1 MFEKIKERVKNW
13 MQKTGAET
21 GLSKEFKDIFEVGG
35 VPAFNQFYYFGIFI
49 WKYLYKGFYS
59 PWHRILAPTIKNPRK
74 RRDLERMDIAKAVCA
89 ELAGLIWSEQ
99 CEVHVS
105 QRGSETQLLETFV
118 HDVLTKNGFW
128 TKMQEHIE
136 QVLAL
141 GGGAIKAWYE
151 EKRDSTGRI
160 IPGSGRIRL
169 GFCMADQF
177 VPTAWDNSQ
186 VTDGVFISREA
197 KDGYYY
203 TRLEWHKWDGTTY
216 YISNEAFRAE
226 YKEATP
232 GATES
237 QDILGFRYPLNE
249 IYPFINE
256 QTEMNGL
263 TTSLFAYYR
272 TAVANNIDDNS
283 PLGVSIYANAL
294 STLKSLD
301 ICYDSF
307 IREFQLG
314 KKRIIV
320 PAQCLATVV
329 DPETGELR
337 RYFDAND
344 EAFVALSTDKSDSL
358 KIQDNSVEL
367 RVDEHEK
374 AINAFLSILCLQLGF
389 SAGTFTFDRAQGLK
403 TATEVI
409 SENSKTY
416 KTIKSHQLQVKMAI
430 AKIVDAI
437 IQIACLY
444 DLQWDNHSIRTL
456 AALGWETKVVFD
468 DSILQDRQTN
478 INEGI
483 LLTSNGLMS
492 KKRFMVEKL
501 GYTEKEALQE
511 LKEISEE
518 SSITLDRF
526 EMNDQMTQE
535 GDNAE
540 ALIDSEDTEN
550 IIDEAENKAG
560 KTLNGAQ
567 TQSLISVIAQYQS
580 GDITLGQA
588 INIVAVSIG
597 ISKQEA
603 RALIEGAE

>member
-1 MFEKIKERVKNW
+1 MFEKLKERVKNW
-13 MQKTGAET
+13 MQKAGANT

-59 PWHRILAPTIKNPRK
+59 PWHRILAPTIADPKH
-74 RRDLERMDIAKAVCA
+74 RRDLDRMDVPKAICA
-89 ELAGLIWSEQ
+89 ELAGLVWSEQ

-105 QRGSETQLLETFV
+105 QGDTEQQPLEEFV
-118 HDVLTKNGFW
+118 HDVLVKNGFW

-151 EKRDSTGRI
+151 VKRDSQGNE
-160 IPGSGRIRL
+160 IPGTGGIRL

-203 TRLEWHKWDGTTY
+203 TRLEWHKWDGLTY
-216 YISNEAFRAE
+216 YISNEAYRTE
-226 YKEATP
+226 YKQANP

-249 IYPFINE
+249 IYPFLNE
-256 QTEMNGL
+256 ETSMQGL

-272 TAVANNIDDNS
+272 TAIANNIDDNS

-314 KKRIIV
+314 RKRIIV
-320 PAQCLATVV
+320 PAQCLRTVI
-329 DPETGELR
+329 DPVTGQTR
-337 RYFDAND
+337 RYFDATD
-344 EAFVALSTDKSDSL
+344 EAYVGLSTDNPEAL
-358 KIQDNSVEL
+358 KIQDNSVAL
-367 RVDEHEK
+367 RVGEHEQ
-374 AINAFLSILCLQLGF
+374 AINAFLSVLCLQLGF
-389 SAGTFTFDRAQGLK
+389 SAGTFTFDKASGLK

-416 KTIKSHQLQVKMAI
+416 KTIKAQQLQVKMAI

-437 IQIACLY
+437 IQIASLY
-444 DLQWDNHSIRTL
+444 DLEWNGYKIRTL
-456 AALGWETKVVFD
+456 AAQGWETKVVFD

-483 LLTSNGLMS
+483 LLTTNGLMS
-492 KKRFMVEKL
+492 KKKFMMDKL
-501 GYTEKEALQE
+501 GYTEEEAVQE
-511 LKEISEE
+511 LMEIQKEGSV
-518 SSITLDRF
+518 SADLFDLA
-526 EMNDQMTQE
+526 DQKAQE
-535 GDNAE
+535 GSGVAPESEPTAE
-540 ALIDSEDTEN
+540 EEDEETTE
-550 IIDEAENKAG
+550 DEA
-560 KTLNGAQ
+560 
-567 TQSLISVIAQYQS
+567 
-580 GDITLGQA
+580 
-588 INIVAVSIG
+588 
-597 ISKQEA
+597 
-603 RALIEGAE
+603 

>member
-13 MQKTGAET
+13 MQRTGAET
-21 GLSKEFKDIFEVGG
+21 GLAKEFKDIFEVGG

-59 PWHRILAPTIKNPRK
+59 PWHRILAPTINDPYRK
-74 RRDLERMDIAKAVCA
+74 RDLERMDAAKAVCA

-105 QRGSETQLLETFV
+105 QSDAPEQPLEEFV
-118 HDVLTKNGFW
+118 HDVLVQNGFW

-136 QVLAL
+136 QALAL

-151 EKRDSTGRI
+151 VRRDSEGNE
-160 IPGSGRIRL
+160 IPNSGRIRL

-177 VPTAWDNSQ
+177 VPTAWDNAQ

-203 TRLEWHKWDGTTY
+203 TRLEWHKWDGLTY
-216 YISNEAFRAE
+216 YISNEAFRTE
-226 YKEATP
+226 MKQTP
-232 GATES
+232 DATEA

-249 IYPFINE
+249 IYPFLNE
-256 QTEMNGL
+256 NTALQGL

-272 TAVANNIDDNS
+272 TAIANNIDDNS

-294 STLKSLD
+294 STLKALD
-301 ICYDSF
+301 ICFDSF

-320 PAQCLATVV
+320 PAQCLRTVT
-329 DPETGELR
+329 DPQTGMPH

-344 EAFVALSTDKSDSL
+344 EAFVGLKTDDAESL
-358 KIQDNSVEL
+358 KIHDNSVEL
-367 RVDEHEK
+367 RIDEHEK
-374 AINAFLSILCLQLGF
+374 AINAYLSILCLQLGF

-416 KTIKSHQLQVKMAI
+416 KTIKGNQLQVKMAI

-437 IQIACLY
+437 VQIAALY
-444 DLQWDNHSIRTL
+444 DVHWNGYSIRTL
-456 AALGWETKVVFD
+456 AKTPWETKVVFD

-483 LLTSNGLMS
+483 LLTTNGLMS

-501 GYTEKEALQE
+501 GYTEEEAMQE
-511 LKEISEE
+511 LEEIRNE
-518 SSITLDRF
+518 STVNASAFDFTDRF
-526 EMNDQMTQE
+526 TQE
-535 GDNAE
+535 GQSLNPNAMPQAEEEREE
-540 ALIDSEDTEN
+540 A
-550 IIDEAENKAG
+550 AEN
-560 KTLNGAQ
+560 
-567 TQSLISVIAQYQS
+567 
-580 GDITLGQA
+580 
-588 INIVAVSIG
+588 
-597 ISKQEA
+597 EA
-603 RALIEGAE
+603 

>member
-1 MFEKIKERVKNW
+1 MLEKIKERVKDW
-13 MQKTGAET
+13 VQRTGAET

-59 PWHRILAPTIKNPRK
+59 PWHRILAPTIDNPRN

-99 CEVHVS
+99 CEIHVS
-105 QRGSETQLLETFV
+105 QGIEGEPLEEFV

-136 QVLAL
+136 QTLAL
-141 GGGAIKAWYE
+141 GGGAIKSWFE
-151 EKRDSTGRI
+151 EKRDSKGNI
-160 IPGSGRIRL
+160 IPESGGIRL

-177 VPTAWDNSQ
+177 VPTAWDNAK

-203 TRLEWHKWDGTTY
+203 TRLEWHKWDGLTY
-216 YISNEAFRAE
+216 YISNELFRSE
-226 YKEATP
+226 LKSNNS
-232 GATES
+232 GSTEP

-249 IYPFINE
+249 IYPFLNE
-256 QTEMNGL
+256 NTALQGL
-263 TTSLFAYYR
+263 TTSLFSYYR

-283 PLGVSIYANAL
+283 PLGISIYANAL

-320 PAQCLATVV
+320 PTRCLRTVV
-329 DPETGELR
+329 DPVTGEMR
-337 RYFDAND
+337 RYFDASD
-344 EAFVALSTDKSDSL
+344 EAFIAFSTDTQEDL
-358 KIQDNSVEL
+358 KIIDNSVEL
-367 RVDEHEK
+367 RVDEHER

-389 SAGTFTFDRAQGLK
+389 SAGTFTFDKANGLK

-416 KTIKSHQLQVKMAI
+416 KTIKGHQLQVKLAI
-430 AKIVDAI
+430 DQIIDAI
-437 IQIACLY
+437 VQIASLY
-444 DLQWDNHSIRTL
+444 NLQWRGYDIRTL
-456 AALGWETKVVFD
+456 ASQGWETKVVFD

-492 KKRFMVEKL
+492 KKRFLMEKL
-501 GYTEKEALQE
+501 GYTEEEAIQE
-511 LKEISEE
+511 LLEIRNEGSVSVDLYEVAEQTGQEMIEE
-518 SSITLDRF
+518 
-526 EMNDQMTQE
+526 QK
-535 GDNAE
+535 
-540 ALIDSEDTEN
+540 IDSNEKPETEEENEEAAEDEP
-550 IIDEAENKAG
+550 
-560 KTLNGAQ
+560 
-567 TQSLISVIAQYQS
+567 
-580 GDITLGQA
+580 
-588 INIVAVSIG
+588 
-597 ISKQEA
+597 
-603 RALIEGAE
+603 